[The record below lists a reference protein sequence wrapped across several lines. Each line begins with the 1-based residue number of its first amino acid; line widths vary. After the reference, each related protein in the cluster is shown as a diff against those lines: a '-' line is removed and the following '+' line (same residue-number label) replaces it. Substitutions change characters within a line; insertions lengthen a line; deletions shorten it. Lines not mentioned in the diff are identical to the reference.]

1 MEAPKAWL
9 SLTAKPGPA
18 LFLNISGSGDACR
31 ERKNMN
37 PRFRHLA
44 ALPALAISAAIAQPQ
59 SQLDAVVVTAT
70 RFAENAPAFAGNISV
85 ISREDIRS
93 SAARSIPDL
102 LKNSAGIMVTPL
114 YGSMGID
121 ATVDLRG
128 FGDTSASNT
137 LILIDGQR
145 MNPIDMSAIDWS
157 IIPLSSIERIEI
169 MRGAGTV
176 LYGDRATGGVIN
188 IVTDK
193 SARNAASA
201 AVGFGSFNTHSVDG
215 EISVGGSEGY
225 ANLKAHYADTDGWR
239 KNSQADQKSLAG
251 RLGWA
256 FSRIDVFTDFAVYS
270 ESAGAPGSIA
280 ERIYRTDPKQAR
292 NPLDT
297 QRKDGYRIRPGIAAQ
312 VTDNLRFE
320 AEVSVDHADQHFEN
334 FSFGSVSDRQR
345 DMVSLTPRL
354 RWAHG
359 LGRMKSETILG
370 ADYYTGTVT
379 NTYSSYANNR
389 SEQDSTAAYLQNTT
403 GLTDRLALTLGARTQ
418 RMKQRVAQEAYPAF
432 FMAAMNGSGERSRS
446 AWDAGLAYSG
456 EGWRTYGKLGTT
468 FRFANTDELFGYDS
482 LTGNTVFAGDL
493 KPQHGTIGEVGGS
506 FVRGPL
512 SVQAAVYQID
522 LKDEIGYD
530 GAKGA
535 NVNFDPTRRRGLE
548 TEMLW
553 RMTPTLKSRL
563 AYTYSQA
570 EFREGR
576 YEGKAVPMVPNHKT
590 SLLINWD
597 GGQIGSYGVSTN
609 YVGDRRFSG
618 DYANERRILPGYT
631 TVDLLAD
638 WKTGPL
644 TLSARVLNATNKHY
658 APYALYS
665 TSRSDYFYY
674 PGDKRSFFVSARYDF
689 K

>member
-1 MEAPKAWL
+1 MYPHF
-9 SLTAKPGPA
+9 KPMA
-18 LFLNISGSGDACR
+18 L
-31 ERKNMN
+31 
-37 PRFRHLA
+37 
-44 ALPALAISAAIAQPQ
+44 LPAFAISAAIAQPI
-59 SQLDAVVVTAT
+59 SQLDTVVVSAT
-70 RFAENAPAFAGNISV
+70 RFAEKSPAVAGNISI
-85 ISREDIRS
+85 ISREDIRN

-102 LKNSAGIMVTPL
+102 LKSSAGVSVTPL
-114 YGSMGID
+114 YGNMGID

-128 FGDTSASNT
+128 FGDVAGHNT

-201 AVGFGSFNTHSVDG
+201 AVGFGSFNSQTVDG
-215 EISVGGSEGY
+215 EISVGGNEGY
-225 ANLKAHYADTDGWR
+225 ANLKAHYGNTDGWR

-256 FSRIDVFTDFAVYS
+256 FSRADVFTDFAIYT
-270 ESAGAPGSIA
+270 ESSGAPGSIA

-297 QRKDGYRIRPGIAAQ
+297 QRKDGYRVRPGVAVQ
-312 VTDNLRFE
+312 FSDSLRFE

-334 FSFGSVSDRQR
+334 FSFGSVADRQR

-354 RWAHG
+354 RWAHRLVG
-359 LGRMKSETILG
+359 LKSETVLG

-389 SEQDSTAAYLQNTT
+389 AEQDSTAAYVQNTT
-403 GLTDRLALTLGARTQ
+403 GLTERLALTLGARTQ
-418 RMKQRVAQEAYPAF
+418 RMKQRADQEAYPTY
-432 FMAAMNGSGERSRS
+432 FMPAMTGSSEQSRS
-446 AWDAGLAYSG
+446 AWDAGLAYSDT
-456 EGWRTYGKLGTT
+456 GWRVYGKLGTT
-468 FRFANTDELFGYDS
+468 FRFANTDELFGYDA
-482 LTGNTVFAGDL
+482 LTGNTVYAGNL
-493 KPQHGTIGEVGGS
+493 KPQHGTVREIGGS
-506 FVRGPL
+506 IVRGPVSL
-512 SVQAAVYQID
+512 QASAYQID
-522 LKDEIGYD
+522 LEDEIGYD
-530 GAKGA
+530 GARGA

-548 TEMLW
+548 TEMTW

-563 AYTYSQA
+563 AYTYAQA

-576 YEGKAVPMVPNHKT
+576 YQGKAVPMVPNNKA

-597 GGQIGSYGVSTN
+597 GGRIGRYGISTN
-609 YVGDRRFSG
+609 YVGDRHFSG
-618 DYANERRILPGYT
+618 DYANERKILSGYT

-638 WKTGPL
+638 WKTGPV
-644 TLSARVLNATNKHY
+644 TISARVLNATNRHY

-665 TSRSDYFYY
+665 TARSDYFYY
-674 PGDKRSFFVSARYDF
+674 PGDKRSFFVSFRYDF

>member
-1 MEAPKAWL
+1 MY
-9 SLTAKPGPA
+9 
-18 LFLNISGSGDACR
+18 
-31 ERKNMN
+31 
-37 PRFRHLA
+37 PRFSPLIL
-44 ALPALAISAAIAQPQ
+44 LPALAANAAFAEPDAQ
-59 SQLDAVVVTAT
+59 LKTVVVTAT
-70 RFAENAPAFAGNISV
+70 RFAETAPAVAGNISI
-85 ISREDIRS
+85 ISREDIRN

-102 LKNSAGIMVTPL
+102 LKHSAGVSVSSL

-128 FGDTSASNT
+128 FGDSAGGNT
-137 LILIDGQR
+137 LVLIDGQR

-169 MRGAGTV
+169 MRGAGTI

-201 AVGFGSFNTHSVDG
+201 AVGFGSFNSHSVDG
-215 EISVGGSEGY
+215 ELSIGGSEGY

-256 FSRIDVFTDFAVYS
+256 FTRAEIFTDFAIYA
-270 ESAGAPGSIA
+270 ESSGAPGSLA
-280 ERIYRTDPKQAR
+280 ERIYQTDPKQAR

-297 QRKDGYRIRPGIAAQ
+297 QRKDGYRVRPGVNVQ
-312 VTDNLRFE
+312 FTDSLRFE

-334 FSFGSVSDRQR
+334 FSFSSVSDRQR

-354 RWAHG
+354 RWSHG
-359 LGRMKSETILG
+359 LGSLKSETVAG
-370 ADYYTGTVT
+370 ADYYTGTVA
-379 NTYSSYANNR
+379 NTYSAYANNR

-403 GLTDRLALTLGARTQ
+403 GLTERLALTLGARTQ
-418 RMKQRVAQEAYPAF
+418 RLKQRADQAAYPAF
-432 FMAAMNGSGERSRS
+432 GMAAMSGSSERSRS
-446 AWDAGLAYSG
+446 AWDAGLAYSANN
-456 EGWRTYGKLGTT
+456 WRVYGKLGTT
-468 FRFANTDELFGYDS
+468 FRFANTDELFGYDALS
-482 LTGNTVFAGDL
+482 GNTVFAGDL

-506 FVRGPL
+506 IVSGPISL
-512 SVQAAVYQID
+512 QASVYQID

-530 GAKGA
+530 GARGA

-548 TEMLW
+548 TEMTW
-553 RMTPTLKSRL
+553 RITPSLKSRL
-563 AYTYSQA
+563 AYTYAQA

-576 YEGKAVPMVPNHKT
+576 YEGKAVPMVPHNKA
-590 SLLINWD
+590 SLLVNWD
-597 GGQIGSYGVSTN
+597 GGVIGSYGFATN

-618 DYANERRILPGYT
+618 DYANVRRILPGYT

-644 TLSARVLNATNKHY
+644 TLSARVLNATNRHY

-665 TSRSDYFYY
+665 TDRSDYFYY
-674 PGDKRSFFVSARYDF
+674 PGDRRSFFVTARYDF